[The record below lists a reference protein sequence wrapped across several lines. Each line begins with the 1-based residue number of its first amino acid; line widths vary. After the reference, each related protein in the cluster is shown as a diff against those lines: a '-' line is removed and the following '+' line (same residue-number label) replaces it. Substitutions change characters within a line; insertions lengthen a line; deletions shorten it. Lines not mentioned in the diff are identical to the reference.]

1 MIHVISASNRHLY
14 HDVIESHFRIRHDIF
29 VGERGWKALARLDG
43 REVDA
48 YDNEDTVYLLALEG
62 ERVVGGLRLYP
73 TVKPYLLGEV
83 FPHLAAVR
91 GVPSD
96 PAIWEW
102 TRYFIVKERREG
114 KLAFELF
121 AAVQE
126 FCLEEGITEICGSM
140 ETWWLPQLQELGV
153 HVYPLGLPDV
163 VGGAWTMAAKSAVS
177 ADTLDH
183 IRSLGN
189 ISGTVLVRR
198 GPQQPVVERALMASR
213 RAAATAL

>member
-14 HDVIESHFRIRHDIF
+14 QDIVESHFRLRHDIF
-29 VGERGWKALARLDG
+29 VGERRWKALARPDA

-48 YDNEDTVYLLALEG
+48 YDNEDTVYLLAIEG
-62 ERVVGGLRLYP
+62 KRLVGGLRLNP

-83 FPHLAAVR
+83 FPHLAEVR

-114 KLAFELF
+114 KLSFELF

-126 FCLEEGITEICGSM
+126 FCLEEGIREICGSM
-140 ETWWLPQLQELGV
+140 ETWWLPQLQELGMP
-153 HVYPLGLPDV
+153 VYPLGLPDLID
-163 VGGAWTMAAKSAVS
+163 GAWTMAAKSAVS
-177 ADTLDH
+177 AETLDH
-183 IRSLGN
+183 IRALGN
-189 ISGTVLVRR
+189 ITGSVLVRQ
-198 GPQQPVVERALMASR
+198 GPQQPVIQRALMAAHR
-213 RAAATAL
+213 KTARAS